1 MASYVLCLVTIDDIE
16 KAADIAKALVSEKLA
31 ACVNI
36 LPGLRSIYS
45 WKGELCDESECLLFI
60 KTSGDGYPAL
70 EARVKELHPYE
81 VPEIIAI
88 PIERGLS
95 AYLRWIDDS
104 LRGK

>member
-45 WKGELCDESECLLFI
+45 
-60 KTSGDGYPAL
+60 
-70 EARVKELHPYE
+70 
-81 VPEIIAI
+81 
-88 PIERGLS
+88 
-95 AYLRWIDDS
+95 
-104 LRGK
+104 